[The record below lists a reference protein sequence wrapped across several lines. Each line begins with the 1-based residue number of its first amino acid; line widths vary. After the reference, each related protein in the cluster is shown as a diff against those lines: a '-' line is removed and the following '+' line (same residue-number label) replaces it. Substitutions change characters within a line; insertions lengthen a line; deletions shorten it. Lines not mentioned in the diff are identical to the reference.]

1 MNQQERMAGEWSFPI
16 IQREVEEGV
25 VVVVVELMTQN
36 VMNVVNL
43 VILLESVARALV
55 RGD

>member
-1 MNQQERMAGEWSFPI
+1 MAGEWSFPI